1 MPKKAHCRNFGCF
14 FSRTKNDKTKETV
27 AIMEEELKRASL
39 VKQVVVAECKAF
51 EENYSCFSISND
63 MHNKETYKVHT
74 HSDQYQKYLENFGE
88 LEEQQLLGTLCK
100 YFRFFRRCVETISYV
115 N

>member
-1 MPKKAHCRNFGCF
+1 
-14 FSRTKNDKTKETV
+14 
-27 AIMEEELKRASL
+27 
-39 VKQVVVAECKAF
+39 
-51 EENYSCFSISND
+51 